1 MRLAQPI
8 VLLLWAVSSVR
19 GVEANPYTDEH
30 GRVLGWSRKGDAPS
44 PAPLSGGLTR
54 DVEAG
59 QHHHSGP
66 SRSFQATVDED
77 KTTGVDGWLRW
88 LLPQGLQF
96 PFSSQPADDSNV
108 SIICRFPATDCVLLT
123 IG

>member
-1 MRLAQPI
+1 MRLVQPI
-8 VLLLWAVSSVR
+8 VVLLWAASSVR

-30 GRVLGWSRKGDAPS
+30 GRVLGWSREDDVPS
-44 PAPLSGGLTR
+44 PAAPLSGGLTM

-59 QHHHSGP
+59 QHPHSGP

-96 PFSSQPADDSNV
+96 PFGSQPADDSNV
-108 SIICRFPATDCVLLT
+108 SISVDFLLRPT
-123 IG
+123 VSC